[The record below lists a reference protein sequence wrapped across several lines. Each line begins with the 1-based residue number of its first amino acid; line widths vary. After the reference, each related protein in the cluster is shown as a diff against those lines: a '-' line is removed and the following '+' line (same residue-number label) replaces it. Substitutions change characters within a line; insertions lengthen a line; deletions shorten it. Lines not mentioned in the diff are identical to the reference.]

1 MGCSYR
7 SIADYARAITVH
19 GKVTLVY
26 YNRGL
31 AHARLGDNAVAVND
45 YRCVLAL
52 DSTAQSAR
60 LRLERLLS

>member
-7 SIADYARAITVH
+7 RIADYARASTLN
-19 GKVTLVY
+19 GKVMLAY

-45 YRCVLAL
+45 YRRVLVL
-52 DSTAQSAR
+52 DTTAQSAR